1 MKGSRRQQDTYIKH
15 ESQKKCNMGGLYLMT
30 EYPDCV
36 DNRVLLY
43 AGWMIGSTVD
53 GYFLFCG
60 QSECGMDFFFF
71 NEALEKVTK
80 C

>member
-15 ESQKKCNMGGLYLMT
+15 ESQKKWNMGGLYLMT
-30 EYPDCV
+30 DYLDCV

-60 QSECGMDFFFF
+60 QSECGMDLFFLM
-71 NEALEKVTK
+71 NH
-80 C
+80 